1 MAAAVRRW
9 GGRRRS
15 DAALAG
21 WRRRHLVCGGGRGG
35 EGKKKEKERKRKGKG
50 RHTPLLPGP
59 GEMASRRST
68 DEMRERVVLGEFGV
82 RNVRGAGQGRA
93 G

>member
-1 MAAAVRRW
+1 MCAAA
-9 GGRRRS
+9 
-15 DAALAG
+15 
-21 WRRRHLVCGGGRGG
+21 GG
-35 EGKKKEKERKRKGKG
+35 EGRGKKREKETKRKGKG

-59 GEMASRRST
+59 EEMASRRST